1 MPSSSLLRPRPWG
14 PSSSP
19 QNGVT
24 ASLSPIGMVFAGEPV
39 GDLWASSVTV
49 RFADGSEYVV
59 QANDVA
65 NTVVSWFMDDHAE
78 AEVFNRLVDPAAV
91 TSVAVVLGETGE
103 TVELLPT
110 V

>member
-19 QNGVT
+19 QTVSRRASRPSAWCLPGSRLETSGPAASPCALPT
-24 ASLSPIGMVFAGEPV
+24 ALQ
-39 GDLWASSVTV
+39 
-49 RFADGSEYVV
+49 AD
-59 QANDVA
+59 DVA